1 MIFFPLSIPIRTRK
15 NSIFRYSLFFLI
27 NHRQELPTSILKQ
40 GYLRDFPVHQLPYTL
55 HPTPHTPLPYHPTP
69 PSPTCN

>member
-1 MIFFPLSIPIRTRK
+1 M
-15 NSIFRYSLFFLI
+15 
-27 NHRQELPTSILKQ
+27 PTSILKQ

-55 HPTPHTPLPYHPTP
+55 HPTPQTPLPYHPTP